1 MNRRLNS
8 TRNCCFIR
16 TDLILEVLN
25 LFKLAGL
32 VILVNGKQATVF
44 GAVSLEY
51 WWFLQEREL
60 GMISACSTPHPTTCT
75 EAVVETGRQL
85 RIVISEGATKNSIAN
100 RCSST

>member
-1 MNRRLNS
+1 MTRRLNS

-16 TDLILEVLN
+16 TDLILEVLD

-44 GAVSLEY
+44 GAVSREY

-60 GMISACSTPHPTTCT
+60 GMISACSTPHSHPLTSPFPPLLLCIWW
-75 EAVVETGRQL
+75 ERG
-85 RIVISEGATKNSIAN
+85 GN
-100 RCSST
+100 